1 MKEVRYII
9 SDASRKLKVEPHVLR
24 YWEEELHLDI
34 PRNEMGHRHYT
45 EENME
50 LLSKI
55 KNLKEK
61 GFQLKAIK
69 LALPQIDQIDKMD
82 EVNLY
87 RLREELNLR
96 AEGLDGS
103 SLAVVKPEAGEVAQD
118 PGQKME
124 QFKNIM
130 RDLISDAIRENT
142 QILSTS
148 VSENISDNVIKE
160 MDYLIRDKEEKE
172 EERFRHLDEVI
183 RGMQK
188 TRQEAAAADSS
199 MTKKKKERKKLFGR
213 KNKQL

>member
-55 KNLKEK
+55 KSLKEK

-87 RLREELNLR
+87 RLREELNQR
-96 AEGLDGS
+96 AEGMDVNT
-103 SLAVVKPEAGEVAQD
+103 LAVVKPEGEEISAD

-142 QILSTS
+142 QVLSNS
-148 VSENISDNVIKE
+148 VSEGISDNVIKE

-188 TRQEAAAADSS
+188 TRQEAAAAADSS
-199 MTKKKKERKKLFGR
+199 VTKKKKEKKRLFGR
-213 KNKQL
+213 RK

>member
-55 KNLKEK
+55 KSLKEK

-87 RLREELNLR
+87 RLREELNQR
-96 AEGLDGS
+96 AEGMDVNT
-103 SLAVVKPEAGEVAQD
+103 LAVVKPEGEEISAE

-142 QILSTS
+142 QVLSNS
-148 VSENISDNVIKE
+148 VSEGISDNVIKE

-188 TRQEAAAADSS
+188 TRQEAAAAADSS
-199 MTKKKKERKKLFGR
+199 VTKKKKEKKRLFGR
-213 KNKQL
+213 RK

>member
-55 KNLKEK
+55 KSLKEK

-87 RLREELNLR
+87 RLREELNQR
-96 AEGLDGS
+96 AEGMDVNT
-103 SLAVVKPEAGEVAQD
+103 LAVVKPEGEELSAD

-142 QILSTS
+142 QVLSNS
-148 VSENISDNVIKE
+148 VSEGISDNVIKE

-188 TRQEAAAADSS
+188 TRQEAAAAADSS
-199 MTKKKKERKKLFGR
+199 VTKKKKEKKRLFGR
-213 KNKQL
+213 KK